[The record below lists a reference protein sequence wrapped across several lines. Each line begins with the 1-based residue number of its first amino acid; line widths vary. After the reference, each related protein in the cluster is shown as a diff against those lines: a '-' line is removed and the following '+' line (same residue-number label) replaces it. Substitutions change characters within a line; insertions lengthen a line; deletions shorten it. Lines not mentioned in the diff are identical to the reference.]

1 MCVCITGT
9 KCNRT
14 AAFAPGKKKTVV
26 HKLSNNADREITEFV
41 NSYLQG
47 LLVGKFISTLILFSH
62 YTYSD
67 LTQVSAQ

>member
-14 AAFAPGKKKTVV
+14 TAVVPEKKTVV
-26 HKLSNNADREITEFV
+26 HKLLNNADHEITEFV
-41 NSYLQG
+41 NWYLQE
-47 LLVGKFISTLILFSH
+47 LHVGKFISTLILFSH

-67 LTQVSAQ
+67 VTRVNA